1 MLSEC
6 WNSFS
11 VGGFAPLDP
20 QPGLCPGPAWD
31 IKWSPDSLSLGAY
44 IIICYAPALCLI
56 NITLNPL
63 KHRPTCI
70 KALYPFVH
78 SRMIGVVLVWVT
90 PSNWKTALHTS
101 LWKSL
106 PCFVW
111 ISKGAPN
118 LAMNSSTSLLAV
130 VAMLRSSTSKAPT
143 PLVNWSVMIVM
154 SSLPHKL
161 MGKFSLSTGSTHTM
175 LQRCSS
181 HSWRNLWHLA
191 QDVGGNVM

>member
-6 WNSFS
+6 LNSFS

-31 IKWSPDSLSLGAY
+31 IKRSPDSLSLGAY

-78 SRMIGVVLVWVT
+78 GLGNPKQLENSLTHVTLET
-90 PSNWKTALHTS
+90 PSLLRMDLERGTKPGNEFLYEPS
-101 LWKSL
+101 
-106 PCFVW
+106 CCCCN
-111 ISKGAPN
+111 API
-118 LAMNSSTSLLAV
+118 
-130 VAMLRSSTSKAPT
+130 K
-143 PLVNWSVMIVM
+143 
-154 SSLPHKL
+154 H
-161 MGKFSLSTGSTHTM
+161 F
-175 LQRCSS
+175 
-181 HSWRNLWHLA
+181 
-191 QDVGGNVM
+191 